1 VETHP
6 IEYAGFGRRLAAFL
20 IDAVIQFVIFFL
32 WAGVALA
39 VFPTPPAE
47 SLVILHG
54 ADSPDSP
61 ISKSDLQ
68 DLREQLGKDTG
79 VQRLMRIQIGGGLS
93 LLALYT
99 VGFWVWRG
107 QTPGKMALRIRI
119 VGDDGRPV
127 GLGRAIVR
135 YGGYIASTVFVFTG
149 YFMISFDRR
158 KQGLHDKIARTYV
171 VRIKA
176 R

>member
-1 VETHP
+1 MDADP
-6 IEYAGFGRRLAAFL
+6 FEYASFGRRLAAFF

-39 VFPTPPAE
+39 IFPTPPAE
-47 SLVILHG
+47 SVVILHG
-54 ADSPDSP
+54 TDFRYSR
-61 ISKSDLQ
+61 ISESDLQ

-79 VQRLMRIQIGGGLS
+79 AQRLRRIQIGGGLS
-93 LLALYT
+93 LLVLYT

-107 QTPGKMALRIRI
+107 QTPGKIALRIRI
-119 VGDDGRPV
+119 VGVDGRPI
-127 GLGRAIVR
+127 GIGRAIGR
-135 YGGYIASTVFVFTG
+135 YSGYIASAVFIFIG
-149 YFMISFDRR
+149 YLMIGFDRR

-171 VRIKA
+171 VRMKA